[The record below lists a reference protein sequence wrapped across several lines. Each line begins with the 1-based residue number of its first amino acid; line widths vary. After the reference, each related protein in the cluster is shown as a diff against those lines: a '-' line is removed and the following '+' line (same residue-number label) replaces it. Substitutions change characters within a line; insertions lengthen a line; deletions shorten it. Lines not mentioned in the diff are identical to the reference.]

1 MHDISIERLRTMC
14 GEDRIKWTTH
24 ALARMRERKIS
35 SETIINTILSGEII
49 KQYQDDRPHPSC
61 LIFNNDFAFPLH
73 VVASTDDENIFI
85 ITTYLPTLDEWQNDY
100 KTRRE
105 TE

>member
-1 MHDISIERLRTMC
+1 MHDINIENLRALC
-14 GEDRIKWTTH
+14 REDRIKWTSH
-24 ALARMRERKIS
+24 ALTRMRERKVS
-35 SETIINTILSGEII
+35 SDTIINAVLSGEII
-49 KQYQDDRPHPSC
+49 KQYRDDKPYPSC
-61 LIFNNDFAFPLH
+61 LIFNEDYNEPLH
-73 VVASTDDENIFI
+73 VVVSTDGESIFM